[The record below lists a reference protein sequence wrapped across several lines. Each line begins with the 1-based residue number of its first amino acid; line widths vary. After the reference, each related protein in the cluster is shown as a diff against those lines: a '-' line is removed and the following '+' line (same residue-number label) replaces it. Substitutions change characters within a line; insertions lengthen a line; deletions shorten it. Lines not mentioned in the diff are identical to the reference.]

1 MTETTAA
8 ARSVALVGPYLSG
21 KTSLLESILFV
32 TGATTRKGSIKE
44 GNTVGDAS
52 AEARERQ
59 MGVEVNV
66 ATTSFLGDSITFL
79 DCPGSI
85 EFLQESYN
93 ALVGAD
99 IAVVVCE
106 PDATRATALAPIL
119 KFLEGKRIPSLIF
132 VNKVDRV
139 EGGLDEVIAALQAA
153 SERPLVAREL
163 PLREGEM
170 LTGYVDLASGRGY
183 AYKPNAASD
192 PIEVPAAQAE
202 AVAQA
207 RYAMLEKMADFDDS
221 LMEKLLED
229 VDPANE
235 EVFTDLTKIVAGGD
249 LVPVM
254 FGAGEVDHGVRR
266 LLKALRHDT
275 PGVQQTLT
283 RLGIDASGPAIA
295 QVLKTYNQPNIGKLS
310 LARVWRGTISEG
322 DTLDGAR
329 PSGIFAMLGQQTKKL
344 GEATA
349 GDVIALSRLDE
360 AATGDTLSTAKGG
373 HGLPRADVLPP
384 VYALAISA
392 ANRNDEVKLSGAVAR
407 LLDEDPSLS
416 TEHIQD
422 TNELLLRGQG
432 EMHLR
437 VAVERL
443 KNKFGLEVA
452 TERPKVPYKEAIRK
466 PVSQHGRFKRQT
478 GGHGQFGDVHIDI
491 KPLPR
496 GSGITFASM
505 IVGGAIPKQYIPA
518 VEAGVREYLRKG
530 PLGHPVVDVSVTL
543 TDGSFHS
550 VDSSELAFKT
560 AGALA
565 MREGMPQ
572 CGPVL
577 LEPILKVDVAVPSE
591 YTPKVNTLVSS
602 RRGQILGF
610 EPRPDWQGWDVVSA
624 RIPQVEVQDLIVE
637 LRSLSQGVG
646 TFTSDFDHL
655 QELVGRLA
663 DQVLA
668 ADAAE

>member
-1 MTETTAA
+1 M
-8 ARSVALVGPYLSG
+8 
-21 KTSLLESILFV
+21 SI
-32 TGATTRKGSIKE
+32 
-44 GNTVGDAS
+44 
-52 AEARERQ
+52 
-59 MGVEVNV
+59 
-66 ATTSFLGDSITFL
+66 
-79 DCPGSI
+79 
-85 EFLQESYN
+85 
-93 ALVGAD
+93 
-99 IAVVVCE
+99 
-106 PDATRATALAPIL
+106 
-119 KFLEGKRIPSLIF
+119 
-132 VNKVDRV
+132 
-139 EGGLDEVIAALQAA
+139 
-153 SERPLVAREL
+153 
-163 PLREGEM
+163 
-170 LTGYVDLASGRGY
+170 
-183 AYKPNAASD
+183 
-192 PIEVPAAQAE
+192 
-202 AVAQA
+202 
-207 RYAMLEKMADFDDS
+207 
-221 LMEKLLED
+221 
-229 VDPANE
+229 PANE